1 MMTTAIW
8 TVFAS
13 LALVA
18 VFSACI
24 VVVVAGV
31 RVLEHIVWKYRHR
44 RTA

>member
-1 MMTTAIW
+1 MATALW

-31 RVLEHIVWKYRHR
+31 RLLEHIVWRVRHKR
-44 RTA
+44 AA

>member
-1 MMTTAIW
+1 MATALW

-24 VVVVAGV
+24 VVVVVGV
-31 RVLEHIVWKYRHR
+31 RLLEHIVWRIRHKR
-44 RTA
+44 AA